1 MFVLFQDALL
11 DISLKFDDGT
21 VVPLRYFLSKDYI
34 LDLEVVDD
42 EVIGLGAAFSPAM
55 PRVIAHGPGKG
66 KVLKVSLELADVCQ
80 RKASR
85 PLGVGYAYADIDF
98 MKPLTELERLQNDAE
113 QYKFG
118 GNKQGTVR
126 GNTGVTQAPRN
137 IKQTAHVSYDGSVN
151 AENELGDR
159 IENSAATD
167 RGSVQ
172 KTSQQKEVQQKHI
185 SYGQKLTSLEVGM
198 YVLLGVFCVA
208 VIIFGINCTIFV
220 IRYRRKKSPSGDYKD
235 TVNCAPDWVWIS
247 RDMLERN
254 DINTSCSQALMPEA
268 DFNVNNHSP
277 SGAASSSATVSERNT
292 CTSNRNSFVS
302 TYRGSECSVQV
313 AVASA
318 ISECSAG
325 ALNDRLGRHTGSLT
339 QINAYQ
345 GTPSRPTPQQIR
357 QYMEEMEVCVLAS
370 CFPALFSYVAILRIM
385 LEYTSSHYCHSPKHL
400 RSLFQMLF
408 SLPISIC

>member
-1 MFVLFQDALL
+1 MFFLFQDALL
-11 DISLKFDDGT
+11 DISLKFDDGA
-21 VVPLRYFLSKDYI
+21 VVPLQYFLPRDYI
-34 LDLEVVDD
+34 LDLEVIDNQ
-42 EVIGLGAAFSPAM
+42 VIGLGAEFSPAM
-55 PRVIAHGPGKG
+55 PRVIALGQGKG
-66 KVLKVSLELADVCQ
+66 KVLKVSLELADICQ

-85 PLGVGYAYADIDF
+85 PLAIGYAYADIDF

-118 GNKQGTVR
+118 GNRQGTVR
-126 GNTGVTQAPRN
+126 GNTGQTQAPN
-137 IKQTAHVSYDGSVN
+137 SIKQTARVNYDGSLN
-151 AENELGDR
+151 AENELGNR
-159 IENSAATD
+159 VENFAATD
-167 RGSVQ
+167 RGSIQ
-172 KTSQQKEVQQKHI
+172 KTSSQQKEVQQKHI

-220 IRYRRKKSPSGDYKD
+220 VRYRRKKSPSGDYKD

-268 DFNVNNHSP
+268 DFNGNNHSP

-292 CTSNRNSFVS
+292 CTSNHNSFVS
-302 TYRGSECSVQV
+302 SYRGSECSVQI

-318 ISECSAG
+318 ISECNAG
-325 ALNDRLGRHTGSLT
+325 AVSDRTGRHTGSLQENT
-339 QINAYQ
+339 YQ

-357 QYMEEMEVCVLAS
+357 QYMEEMEVC
-370 CFPALFSYVAILRIM
+370 IL
-385 LEYTSSHYCHSPKHL
+385 
-400 RSLFQMLF
+400 SLIL
-408 SLPISIC
+408 LLCLVT